1 MERPIVVHK
10 AIALT
15 PIGGLGDFF
24 RVPCVTGIFLSLSLS
39 LVPHTDSNAFLRQA
53 AELNNFSVTLIISVV
68 AFLGR

>member
-24 RVPCVTGIFLSLSLS
+24 RVPCVTGIFLSLS